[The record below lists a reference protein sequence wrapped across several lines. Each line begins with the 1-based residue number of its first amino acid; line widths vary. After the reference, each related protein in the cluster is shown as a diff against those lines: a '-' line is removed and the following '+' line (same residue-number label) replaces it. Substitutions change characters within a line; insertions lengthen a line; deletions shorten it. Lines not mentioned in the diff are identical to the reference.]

1 MGSIEPAFLS
11 GAPVYIGVD
20 LGGSNISGMAF
31 AWQGERYHCVATEKI
46 DTEAKEG
53 YDHVIV
59 RIRSVIAELVGS
71 TNKQN
76 LRPVAVGL
84 CAPGVVTADGRVRVA
99 PNLGWKNVTP
109 LRDLDLT
116 ALGISEGEI
125 FLLNDVNAG
134 LMGELTALKPVPP
147 ITVAYFCGT
156 GIGGAVAING
166 QLLTGAHGGA
176 GEVGHMVV
184 RAGGRKSDGVHGSL
198 EAYIGKWAI
207 NRRIERELERNRKT
221 IFRKL
226 IKYNLKKTPIKSSTL
241 KKAYLSKDSFA
252 RDLLEAYYAR
262 YLGIAISQVANLL
275 EPHLVVLGGGIME
288 ALGTELIPHIED
300 HLAKHALTTP
310 PELRLATLGDS
321 AGPLGAAHYA
331 RLSVG

>member
-1 MGSIEPAFLS
+1 MVSIEANFSS
-11 GAPVYIGVD
+11 GTPVYIGVD

-31 AWQGERYHCVATEKI
+31 AWHGEEYHCVAREKI

-53 YDHVIV
+53 YDHVIA
-59 RIRSVIAELVGS
+59 RIRQVIAALIAKTREL
-71 TNKQN
+71 N
-76 LRPVAVGL
+76 LRPEGVGL
-84 CAPGVVTADGRVRVA
+84 CAPGVVTADGQVRVA
-99 PNLGWKNVTP
+99 PNLGWKNATP
-109 LRDLDLT
+109 LRDLDLA
-116 ALGISEGEI
+116 ALNINERNI

-134 LMGELTALKPVPP
+134 LMGELTTLKQVPP

-156 GIGGAVAING
+156 GVGGAVAING

-241 KKAYLSKDSFA
+241 KKAYLSKDAFA
-252 RDLLEAYYAR
+252 RELLEGYYAR

-275 EPHLVVLGGGIME
+275 EPNLVVLGGGIME
-288 ALGTELIPHIED
+288 ALGMELIPYIED

-321 AGPLGAAHYA
+321 AGPLGAAHFA
-331 RLSVG
+331 RISAG